1 MKRIFIVFTFI
12 FISLLSFSDN
22 TNTGI
27 TIMPLDEQKVEL
39 DFNVKLLLG
48 MIKTENNPKYKK
60 LLDYIDENLAKKGE
74 VKYSANISL
83 KKASTEVFSEK
94 NFTTF
99 LSIFTLCEYLT
110 SPFFTK
116 FSSI

>member
-60 LLDYIDENLAKKGE
+60 LLDYIDENLDKKGE
-74 VKYSANISL
+74 VRYSTKINF
-83 KKASTEVFSEK
+83 KKVSIEYFSESSFI
-94 NFTTF
+94 NLIVLSNSGPYSYLSFTITV
-99 LSIFTLCEYLT
+99 SY
-110 SPFFTK
+110 
-116 FSSI
+116 